1 MIYENEIHPP
11 QVPQYHVT
19 PDGAEVAI
27 SQASFPKPFHIG
39 LQYASPARGHWT
51 IAHSPMLIP
60 GCHEVYVCC
69 ACCLHGVVLSAD
81 EVPDGAGRFSMVTL
95 TNENLIKGNLEE
107 MMIDGISHIIDDMP
121 ERPKCVE
128 GFTSCMQHFLHI
140 DLRVVYDT
148 LRQKYPDI
156 DFIDGYMIP
165 TLQRR
170 FTPDILGRRQLVR
183 AVQPLPKQKAVNYVV
198 NYYPVNEDNELTAML
213 RQGGYAIHDFAACQT
228 YEEYKAMGES
238 VANIYFLENAGP
250 AAQDME
256 KRLNQQALYLPYAYE
271 YGRMRRNLQK
281 AADALGLTMPDCDA
295 YEQAIE
301 EKAQTLREQVGDTHI
316 AIDYTATPRP
326 LELAAFLLNRGFNVY
341 AVYLDAISP
350 DEKETFQFLQEQ
362 YPALSLR
369 STMHFKRRLLP
380 RDDSKKYGKVLAIGQ
395 MAAYFTDTKY
405 FVNLIENSGFY
416 GYTGLLKILD
426 LIGQANAAENPKM
439 RDIIQIKAW
448 GCHG

>member
-1 MIYENEIHPP
+1 
-11 QVPQYHVT
+11 
-19 PDGAEVAI
+19 
-27 SQASFPKPFHIG
+27 
-39 LQYASPARGHWT
+39 
-51 IAHSPMLIP
+51 MLIP
-60 GCHEVYVCC
+60 GCHEIYVCC

-140 DLRVVYDT
+140 DLHVVYDT

-198 NYYPVNEDNELTAML
+198 NYYPVDEDNELTVML
-213 RQGGYAIHDFAACQT
+213 RQGGYAIHDFAACKT

-238 VANIYFLENAGP
+238 QANIYFLENAGP
-250 AAQDME
+250 AAKDME
-256 KRLNQQALYLPYAYE
+256 KRLDQQALYLPYAYDYE
-271 YGRMRRNLQK
+271 TLRRNLQQ
-281 AADALGLTMPDCDA
+281 AAQILGLDLPDCDA
-295 YEQAIE
+295 YERAVE
-301 EKAQTLREQVGDTHI
+301 EKVRALKERVGDTHI

-326 LELAAFLLNRGFNVY
+326 LGLAKFLLIHASMSMPSISMPFRWTKRIPSSSCRPTIRTCPCVRRCISS
-341 AVYLDAISP
+341 AVSCRATIAESMGKSWPSARWRRILPI
-350 DEKETFQFLQEQ
+350 
-362 YPALSLR
+362 R
-369 STMHFKRRLLP
+369 ST
-380 RDDSKKYGKVLAIGQ
+380 SSI
-395 MAAYFTDTKY
+395 
-405 FVNLIENSGFY
+405 
-416 GYTGLLKILD
+416 
-426 LIGQANAAENPKM
+426 
-439 RDIIQIKAW
+439 
-448 GCHG
+448 

>member
-1 MIYENEIHPP
+1 
-11 QVPQYHVT
+11 
-19 PDGAEVAI
+19 
-27 SQASFPKPFHIG
+27 
-39 LQYASPARGHWT
+39 
-51 IAHSPMLIP
+51 
-60 GCHEVYVCC
+60 
-69 ACCLHGVVLSAD
+69 
-81 EVPDGAGRFSMVTL
+81 
-95 TNENLIKGNLEE
+95 
-107 MMIDGISHIIDDMP
+107 
-121 ERPKCVE
+121 
-128 GFTSCMQHFLHI
+128 
-140 DLRVVYDT
+140 
-148 LRQKYPDI
+148 
-156 DFIDGYMIP
+156 
-165 TLQRR
+165 
-170 FTPDILGRRQLVR
+170 
-183 AVQPLPKQKAVNYVV
+183 
-198 NYYPVNEDNELTAML
+198 ML

-250 AAQDME
+250 AAKDME

-326 LELAAFLLNRGFNVY
+326 LELAAFLLKRGFNVY

-362 YPALSLR
+362 YPDLSLR